1 MRVLAVRAD
10 GPAARQGIRTG
21 DVLVGMHVW
30 ETISRDNVVY
40 VLNHADL
47 ESFQPLKFFVLR
59 GDETLY
65 GFMQVKREATAQVS
79 RKASRN

>member
-1 MRVLAVRAD
+1 MRVLAVRSD

-30 ETISRDNVVY
+30 ETISGDNVLY
-40 VLNHADL
+40 VLNRADQEDL
-47 ESFQPLKFFVLR
+47 QPLKFFVLR

-65 GFMQVKREATAQVS
+65 GFLQLKREATVQVS
-79 RKASRN
+79 RKANRN